1 MALWGGRFS
10 QGPADSVFALS
21 RSVHFDYRLAPYDLR
36 SSLAHLSVLE
46 SSGLLSAEDAK
57 LIAKVLKELM
67 TEVTSGKFDIEEGDE
82 DIHSALERAMMQRIG
97 EVGGK
102 LRAGRSRNDQV
113 ATDLRLLD
121 RKSTRL
127 NSSHSQQSRMP
138 SSA

>member
-67 TEVTSGKFDIEEGDE
+67 IEVTSGKFDIEESDE

-97 EVGGK
+97 EVGEIG
-102 LRAGRSRNDQV
+102 RAHV
-113 ATDLRLLD
+113 
-121 RKSTRL
+121 
-127 NSSHSQQSRMP
+127 
-138 SSA
+138 